1 MLWPAWWWLSC
12 AAPCGYT
19 GAMALDPTAPFYYFH
34 PPDEGEAEDDAQAA
48 ALVLLRARM
57 GDSYATT
64 PDDAALLRALAR
76 AVAFVERATGRFFV
90 QRTGTLILDGT
101 GDPRLPLPH
110 PVVST
115 DQGGEGVTAVVIGR
129 TEDDEETVD
138 AADYVVT
145 DGALVGPG
153 DPRDNPAIELIPSS
167 SVYRAGPWW
176 GQVGC
181 WPGGKRMIQVTAT
194 WGYLEEDGSTPEPI
208 VHLLARLCIQQVV
221 ALDDADGKEDS
232 KRGAIVA
239 EQTQGR
245 SYQLGAQAS
254 GYGLT
259 LDREMDQIIATYK
272 RPPRVVISRAP
283 KRASRVRRYLP

>member
-1 MLWPAWWWLSC
+1 MALARRG
-12 AAPCGYT
+12 GYT

-34 PPDEGEAEDDAQAA
+34 PPDEGEEEAEAQEA
-48 ALVLLRARM
+48 ALVLLRERM
-57 GDSYATT
+57 GAAYA
-64 PDDAALLRALAR
+64 DAPTDAVLLRALAR

-90 QRTGTLILDGT
+90 QRTGQLSLDGT

-115 DQGGEGVTAVVIGR
+115 DQGGTGVTEVLIGR
-129 TEDDEETVD
+129 TADEQETVD
-138 AADYVVT
+138 ATCYVVT
-145 DGALVGPG
+145 DGALIGPG

-167 SVYRAGPWW
+167 SVYTAGTWW
-176 GQVGC
+176 GEQGT
-181 WPGGKRMIQVTAT
+181 WPGGRRLIQVTAT

-221 ALDDADGKEDS
+221 ENDDADAKEDV

-259 LDREMDQIIATYK
+259 LDREMDQIIAAYK
-272 RPPRVVISRAP
+272 RPPRVVISRP
-283 KRASRVRRYLP
+283 PRRRRRARAYLP